1 MRLGLPLLAILDNQ
15 EKIALIAHELAHDV
29 NGDPARTFFIGA
41 AVGALIEWHQLLL
54 PESIPNLFDEL
65 RQRMAAM
72 PEYEMKRIRR
82 VEALERSRLDVTH
95 PPTTYRIE
103 LLKAR
108 RVSGRTVMLPSSES
122 DKLKQELASLESKV
136 QRLLVDRY
144 LAELG

>member
-1 MRLGLPLLAILDNQ
+1 MQRV
-15 EKIALIAHELAHDV
+15 AL
-29 NGDPARTFFIGA
+29 NK
-41 AVGALIEWHQLLL
+41 
-54 PESIPNLFDEL
+54 SIPNLFDEL

-82 VEALERSRLDVTH
+82 VEALERSRLDVAH

-103 LLKAR
+103 LLNSR
-108 RVSGRTVMLPSSES
+108 RVSGRKVMLPPSES

-144 LAELG
+144 LAKLG